1 MDQTPTDPHVKRFA
15 GQGKDLRGQYTKKV
29 APTFNLG
36 YARDAR
42 LTPKV
47 QPYDRRLM
55 TGTPGFL
62 VRGQTV
68 LHLTKRASYPIFL
81 NSPLLSRE
89 FACLMRVSD

>member
-68 LHLTKRASYPIFL
+68 LHLTKRASYRLTPQGIELFEIA
-81 NSPLLSRE
+81 PRRG
-89 FACLMRVSD
+89 AAA